1 MLAFPVHTPDTASEP
16 GKKAL
21 EVSATMYG
29 SIPNLHGV
37 MANSPALLEAYQ
49 ALNKIFMQ
57 SSLSNDE
64 RNVIW
69 LAVNYENNCHY
80 CMAAHSMI
88 AKMTGMNDADI
99 EALRTGNELSDPK
112 LQTLRAFTV
121 HMLDARGWAAPE
133 QLAAME
139 TAGYSAQTVLDVVLG
154 IGMKT
159 LSNYTNHLADT
170 PVDDGFKEF
179 AWNKT

>member
-1 MLAFPVHTPDTASEP
+1 MLSFPVHTSDTASED

-21 EVSATMYG
+21 QASVDMYG

-37 MANSPALLEAYQ
+37 MAESPALLEAYQ
-49 ALNKIFMQ
+49 ALNTIFMK
-57 SSLSNDE
+57 SSLSSDE
-64 RNVIW
+64 RNVVW
-69 LAVNYENNCHY
+69 LAVNYENDCHY

-88 AKMTGMNDADI
+88 AKMSGLDEAHI
-99 EALRTGNELSDPK
+99 EALRSGTKLSDPK
-112 LQTLRAFTV
+112 LETLRAFTV
-121 HMLDARGWAAPE
+121 HMLSARGWAAPE

-139 TAGYSAQTVLDVVLG
+139 AAGYSAQTLLDVVLG

-170 PVDDGFKEF
+170 PVDEGFSKF
-179 AWNKT
+179 AWTKT